1 MSFLLSWLGLRA
13 RQPREAARPHCLPSP
28 PETPDSLSVIDKDEA
43 MEDSKMI
50 DLSKTA
56 KRISQQILETHAAL
70 LTLPDFYPS
79 QKINSLLGAL
89 VPLCCET
96 HDHRVV
102 SQVLENPDI
111 ERILPAL
118 RRICSQSESCL
129 ESYWAD
135 RIMSLGTN
143 PESCYEA
150 LMSFPYYENYE
161 QLAWFELQALRTAK
175 KPKDP
180 VPLKCAFLG
189 SGPLP
194 LSSIC
199 LLEQLQQVSG
209 AKAQV
214 EIYNVD
220 MDGEAIRRS
229 KDLID
234 KLSYKADGM
243 YFIHG
248 CAGSDEIDLGSMDVI
263 NLAALAGETQ
273 AEKEHII
280 INVAKQMKIGAIL
293 VVRSARG
300 LRTVL
305 YPEFDAQHD
314 SCKEIRQIL
323 QPLTELHPMN
333 HVVNSAIIFRK
344 FDPAVGPEG
353 YYSTRNP
360 VGK

>member
-1 MSFLLSWLGLRA
+1 
-13 RQPREAARPHCLPSP
+13 
-28 PETPDSLSVIDKDEA
+28 
-43 MEDSKMI
+43 
-50 DLSKTA
+50 
-56 KRISQQILETHAAL
+56 
-70 LTLPDFYPS
+70 
-79 QKINSLLGAL
+79 
-89 VPLCCET
+89 
-96 HDHRVV
+96 
-102 SQVLENPDI
+102 
-111 ERILPAL
+111 
-118 RRICSQSESCL
+118 
-129 ESYWAD
+129 
-135 RIMSLGTN
+135 MSLGTN
-143 PESCYEA
+143 PETCYEA

-161 QLAWFELQALRTAK
+161 QLAWFELQALRAAK

-180 VPLKCAFLG
+180 TPLKCAFLG

-209 AKAQV
+209 TKNEV

-229 KDLID
+229 KELID

-243 YFIHG
+243 YFIRG
-248 CAGSDEIDLGSMDVI
+248 CAGSDDIDLSSMDVV
-263 NLAALAGETQ
+263 NLAALVGETQ
-273 AEKEHII
+273 AEKEDII
-280 INVAKQMKIGAIL
+280 VNVAKQMKIGAIM

-314 SCKEIRQIL
+314 SCTEIRQIL
-323 QPLTELHPMN
+323 QPITELHPMN
-333 HVVNSAIIFRK
+333 HVVNSVIILRK

-353 YYSTRNP
+353 YSTRNT